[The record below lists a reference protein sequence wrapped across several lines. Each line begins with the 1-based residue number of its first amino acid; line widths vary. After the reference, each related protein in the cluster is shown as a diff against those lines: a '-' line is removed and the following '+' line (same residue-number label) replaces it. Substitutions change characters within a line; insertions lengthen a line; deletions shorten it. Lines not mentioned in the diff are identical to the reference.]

1 MPSKATGIEL
11 DAPHYDPRGGVR
23 TVLLQGEVLG
33 AEGIPQFLHG
43 SYQDIAER
51 KRVETQLAARRGTG
65 GEHREDGFP

>member
-1 MPSKATGIEL
+1 M
-11 DAPHYDPRGGVR
+11 
-23 TVLLQGEVLG
+23 EVEVVG
-33 AEGIPQFLHG
+33 TEGMPQFLHD

>member
-1 MPSKATGIEL
+1 ME
-11 DAPHYDPRGGVR
+11 
-23 TVLLQGEVLG
+23 GEVVG
-33 AEGIPQFLHG
+33 TEGMPQFLHD